1 MHIDSRVFGEI
12 DIDDDKIIR
21 FEDGVIGFEE
31 YHNYALIYDEEKKKS
46 TNGGIMWLQCMDEP
60 DLAFPVAD
68 PLHIYPGYNP
78 VVEDEWLA
86 SIGEFNDTD
95 DIFLLS
101 ILTVPSDITKVT
113 ANLKAPVIINMITR
127 KACQTIVNNEEYE
140 IKYNIYDYVQ
150 SLKKKEAE

>member
-1 MHIDSRVFGEI
+1 MHINSRVFGEI

-31 YHNYALIYDEEKKKS
+31 YHNYALIYDEEKRKNTK
-46 TNGGIMWLQCMDEP
+46 GGIMWLQCMDEP
-60 DLAFPVAD
+60 ELAFPVAD
-68 PLHIYPGYNP
+68 PLNIYPGYNP

-86 SIGEFNDTD
+86 PIGEFKDVD

-113 ANLKAPVIINMITR
+113 ANLKAPLIINTVTR
-127 KACQTIVNNEEYE
+127 RACQTIVNNEEYE

>member
-31 YHNYALIYDEEKKKS
+31 YHNYALIYDEEKKKGA
-46 TNGGIMWLQCMDEP
+46 NGGIMWLQCMDEP
-60 DLAFPVAD
+60 ELAFPVAD

-86 SIGEFNDTD
+86 SIGEFNDVE

>member
-1 MHIDSRVFGEI
+1 MHIDSRIFGEI
-12 DIDDDKIIR
+12 DINDDKIIR
-21 FEDGVIGFEE
+21 FEEGVIGFEE
-31 YHNYALIYDEEKKKS
+31 YHNYALIYDEEKRKDPK
-46 TNGGIMWLQCMDEP
+46 GGIMWLQCMDEP

-86 SIGEFNDTD
+86 PIGEFDDVD

-113 ANLKAPVIINMITR
+113 ANLKAPLIINTVTK

>member
-31 YHNYALIYDEEKKKS
+31 YHNYALIYDEEKRKNTK
-46 TNGGIMWLQCMDEP
+46 GGIMWLQCMDEP

-86 SIGEFNDTD
+86 SIGEFKDVD

-113 ANLKAPVIINMITR
+113 ANLKAPLIINTVTR

-140 IKYNIYDYVQ
+140 IKYSIYDYVQ

>member
-21 FEDGVIGFEE
+21 FEEGVIGFEE
-31 YHNYALIYDEEKKKS
+31 YHNYALIYDEEKRKDTK
-46 TNGGIMWLQCMDEP
+46 GGIMWLQCMDEP
-60 DLAFPVAD
+60 ELAFPVAD
-68 PLHIYPGYNP
+68 PLHIYSGYNP

-86 SIGEFNDTD
+86 SIGEFEDVD

-113 ANLKAPVIINMITR
+113 ANLKAPLIINTVTR

>member
-31 YHNYALIYDEEKKKS
+31 YHNYALIYDDEKKKGA
-46 TNGGIMWLQCMDEP
+46 NGGIMWLQCMDEP
-60 DLAFPVAD
+60 ELAFPVAD

-86 SIGEFNDTD
+86 SIGEFNDVE

>member
-31 YHNYALIYDEEKKKS
+31 YHNYALIYDEEKKRGA
-46 TNGGIMWLQCMDEP
+46 NGGIMWLQCMDEP

-86 SIGEFNDTD
+86 SIGEFNDAE

>member
-1 MHIDSRVFGEI
+1 MHINSRVFGEI
-12 DIDDDKIIR
+12 DIDDDKIIC

-31 YHNYALIYDEEKKKS
+31 YHKYALLYDEDKKKDDK
-46 TNGGIMWLQCMDEP
+46 GGIMWLQCMDEP

-86 SIGEFNDTD
+86 PIGEFESAD

-101 ILTVPSDITKVT
+101 ILTVPSDLTKVT
-113 ANLKAPVIINMITR
+113 ANLKAPVIINMITM

-140 IKYNIYDYVQ
+140 IRYNIYDYVQ

>member
-1 MHIDSRVFGEI
+1 MHIDSRIFGEI

-21 FEDGVIGFEE
+21 FEEGVIGFKE
-31 YHNYALIYDEEKKKS
+31 YHNYALIYDEEKRKDPK
-46 TNGGIMWLQCMDEP
+46 GGIMWLQCMDEP

-86 SIGEFNDTD
+86 PIGEFDDVD

-113 ANLKAPVIINMITR
+113 ANLKAPLIINTVTK

>member
-1 MHIDSRVFGEI
+1 MHINSRVFGEI

-31 YHNYALIYDEEKKKS
+31 YHNYALIYDEEKRKNTK
-46 TNGGIMWLQCMDEP
+46 GGIMWLQCMDEP
-60 DLAFPVAD
+60 ELAFPVAD

-86 SIGEFNDTD
+86 PIGEFKDVD

-113 ANLKAPVIINMITR
+113 ANLKAPLIINTVTR
-127 KACQTIVNNEEYE
+127 RACQTIVNNEEYE

>member
-1 MHIDSRVFGEI
+1 MHIDSRIFGEI
-12 DIDDDKIIR
+12 DINDDKIIR
-21 FEDGVIGFEE
+21 FEEGVIGFKE
-31 YHNYALIYDEEKKKS
+31 YHNYALIYDEEKRKDPK
-46 TNGGIMWLQCMDEP
+46 GGIMWLQCMDEP

-86 SIGEFNDTD
+86 PIGEFDDVD

-113 ANLKAPVIINMITR
+113 ANLKAPLIINTVTK

>member
-1 MHIDSRVFGEI
+1 MHINSRVFGEV
-12 DIDDDKIIR
+12 DIDDDKIIC
-21 FEDGVIGFEE
+21 FDDGIIGFEE
-31 YHNYALIYDEEKKKS
+31 YHKYALIYDEEKRRNNK
-46 TNGGIMWLQCMDEP
+46 GCIMWLQCMEEAE
-60 DLAFPVAD
+60 LAFPVAD

-86 SIGEFNDTD
+86 PIGEFADVD
-95 DIFLLS
+95 DILLLS

-113 ANLKAPVIINMITR
+113 ANLKAPVIINTITR

-140 IKYNIYDYVQ
+140 IRYSIYDYVQ

>member
-31 YHNYALIYDEEKKKS
+31 YHNYALIYDEEKRKNTK
-46 TNGGIMWLQCMDEP
+46 GGIMWLQCMDEP

-86 SIGEFNDTD
+86 SIGEFKDVD

-113 ANLKAPVIINMITR
+113 ANLKAPLIINTITR